1 MQTSYVLSFYYGSYL
16 PAAIPF
22 RFISEFYFS
31 CFPVKFGAYFDASL
45 IASIMLTALTIPF
58 PAMSNAVP

>member
-1 MQTSYVLSFYYGSYL
+1 VFS
-16 PAAIPF
+16 PF
-22 RFISEFYFS
+22 FRYFL
-31 CFPVKFGAYFDASL
+31 KFGAYFAAKR